1 MGGCLGRELSAE
13 ERETVRAWQR
23 SENRVKFNRARIVI
37 LAEHTA
43 NAAVIARAV
52 GVHVQTV
59 RDLARVFR
67 QEGLAGLAPKPRPGR
82 PRKLADAAGDRL
94 VTLLHESP
102 TEHGGDDGR
111 WTLETAA
118 QALAQE
124 LGLDSFS
131 APPGEG
137 GRTESRIGDYYALCR
152 PGTVLGR
159 HGRGNSAPSNRRNGS
174 RNHNTSVLCGK

>member
-124 LGLDSFS
+124 LGLESV
-131 APPGEG
+131 
-137 GRTESRIGDYYALCR
+137 GRESVRQLLKGRRHSWQRAKEWLVSPDPRYAFKKS
-152 PGTVLGR
+152 GVSG
-159 HGRGNSAPSNRRNGS
+159 
-174 RNHNTSVLCGK
+174 